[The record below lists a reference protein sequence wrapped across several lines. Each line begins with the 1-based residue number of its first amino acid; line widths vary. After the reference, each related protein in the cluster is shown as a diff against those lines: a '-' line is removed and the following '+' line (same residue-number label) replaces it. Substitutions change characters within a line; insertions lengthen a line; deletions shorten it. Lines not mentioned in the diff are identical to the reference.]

1 MTMTSC
7 PQAEELSGFSNGT
20 LDDLRANM
28 IAEHIDQCIDCCDTL
43 SGLTQKTLQP
53 FPWRDSTEELLYID
67 ESAYRRIESVISQWI
82 LNERQKKN
90 PRGKKFQPGTEI
102 GPYRIEGLLGQ
113 GGMGFVYRA
122 LHTRLNKPVALKVLP
137 ADQAA
142 NPDMIRRFERE
153 MHSVGSI
160 VHPNIVSG
168 FDAGVHEGIYF
179 LAMELIEGLTLSEI
193 LRHHGPVPV
202 ALACEIIRQTAI
214 ALDYVHKRGMLHR
227 DLKPS
232 NLMLSRSDN
241 GEIIVKILDLGLARL
256 NSIHQ
261 EMEEITSAGL
271 IVGTLEYMA
280 PEQAG
285 HLKDIDARS
294 DIYSLGATFYCLL
307 TGFAPLS
314 IEQYPTPLKLLK
326 ALTITKPVPIG
337 KSVAI
342 RRKLG
347 HLIDSMLEKDPA
359 KRPSSALEIANQ
371 LSQYAKNLDLETLF
385 QNPSKT
391 TVVGADSNTVLV
403 SQDDSLSVSPTAR
416 VSNIFSDGNSSRN
429 FRRLYLL
436 ATLPLSLLLVVGI
449 LWLKTDGGYLKIEA
463 PEGVDVTV
471 EVIKDGQFLK
481 SIEVDKARDAIWYRS
496 GNYEIRLP
504 SSDQQKLQITD
515 NVFQLKY
522 RNDQTVTITKISD
535 ADAVT
540 NPSLEMPESMP
551 TTEQPNGNDSKV
563 FANSTELSQFQ
574 MSSIEAASKQQ
585 QHADLANLPVTKT
598 ITLPGGTTMDFQ
610 LIPPGEFL
618 MGSTEA
624 ELEKFRMQSEA
635 YDDGW
640 GLSHLKTE
648 GPQHRVK
655 ISKPF
660 YMSRYEMTRA
670 QWKSVTG
677 NDHVN
682 RSYHQGEPD
691 IMPVVEISW
700 HDCQKMIESL
710 NDQFKDPPFEFALP
724 TEAQWEYACRAG
736 TTSPFYYGTLE
747 EVLQNKF
754 WYFGN
759 QNRKE
764 QPVGLLSPNAWG
776 LYDMHGNVH
785 EWVFDR
791 GAKTYPN
798 VSVEIDPTGPA
809 EKFHRFD
816 VRVMRGGSVWDPP
829 TACRSALRGCRP
841 PEYVFHALGVRP
853 VMLLT
858 TTNSDLHDVQ

>member
-7 PQAEELSGFSNGT
+7 PRVEELSGFCNGT
-20 LDDLRANM
+20 LDNLRASK
-28 IAEHIDQCIDCCDTL
+28 IADHIDQCNECCETL
-43 SGLTQKTLQP
+43 SGMNHLTPQP
-53 FPWRDSTEELLYID
+53 FSLRDHQTEKLLFID
-67 ESAYRRIESVISQWI
+67 ESAYRRIESVISDWI

-90 PRGKKFQPGTEI
+90 LRGKEFQLGAEI
-102 GPYRIEGLLGQ
+102 GAYRIEGLLGQ

-122 LHTRLNKPVALKVLP
+122 LHTHLNKPVALKVLP
-137 ADQAA
+137 AEQAS
-142 NPDMIRRFERE
+142 NPDLIRRFERE

-179 LAMELIEGLTLSEI
+179 LAMELIDGLTLSDI
-193 LRHHGPVPV
+193 LRRHGPIPV

-214 ALDYVHKRGMLHR
+214 GLDYVHKQGMLHR

-232 NLMLSRSDN
+232 NLMLLRSDN
-241 GEIIVKILDLGLARL
+241 GEMIVKILDLGLARL
-256 NSIHQ
+256 SSIHQ
-261 EMEEITSAGL
+261 EIEEITSAGL

-280 PEQAG
+280 PEQADN
-285 HLKDIDARS
+285 LKDVDARS

-314 IEQYPTPLKLLK
+314 VEQYPTPIKILK
-326 ALTITKPVPIG
+326 ALTITKPDPIG
-337 KSVAI
+337 KRVTL

-359 KRPSSALEIANQ
+359 NRPSSALEIANQ
-371 LSQYAKNLDLETLF
+371 LSLYVKNVDLESLLLNSST
-385 QNPSKT
+385 T
-391 TVVGADSNTVLV
+391 TVVGADSNTVLL
-403 SQDDSLSVSPTAR
+403 SQDDSLPKSLSVPKST
-416 VSNIFSDGNSSRN
+416 VQTSGNSS
-429 FRRLYLL
+429 FHFSRLFFL
-436 ATLPLSLLLVVGI
+436 ATLPLGLLFAVGI
-449 LWLKTDGGYLKIEA
+449 FWLKTDGGYLKIEA

-471 EVIKDGQFLK
+471 EVIKDGQFFE
-481 SIEVDKARDAIWYRS
+481 SIEVGQARDAIWYRS
-496 GNYEIRLP
+496 GNYEVRLP
-504 SSDQQKLQITD
+504 SSEQQILQIRG

-522 RNDQTVTITKISD
+522 QNDQTVTITKISE
-535 ADAVT
+535 ADSVK
-540 NPSLEMPESMP
+540 NPSLEMPENVPP
-551 TTEQPNGNDSKV
+551 TVRPNENDSK
-563 FANSTELSQFQ
+563 LSMNTPEISRFQ
-574 MSSIEAASKQQ
+574 MSSSEAASKQQ
-585 QHADLANLPVTKT
+585 QWANHSNLPVTKT

-624 ELEKFRMQSEA
+624 ELEKFRTQSET

-648 GPQHRVK
+648 SPQHRVQ

-682 RSYHQGEPD
+682 RSYHQGDPS

-700 HDCQKMIESL
+700 HDCQRMIESL
-710 NDQFKDPPFEFALP
+710 NEQFKDPAFEFALP

-736 TTSPFYYGTLE
+736 TTSPFYFGTLE

-754 WYFGN
+754 WYFEN

-776 LYDMHGNVH
+776 LHDMHGNVH

-791 GAKTYPN
+791 GAKSYPN
-798 VSVEIDPTGPA
+798 VSVEINPTGPA
-809 EKFHRFD
+809 EKFHRND

-858 TTNSDLHDVQ
+858 TKNSD